1 MISHLPMLLLVLT
14 AIGLVLPLCVPLPR
28 LSQRVARFGFQL
40 LHAVGGLALG
50 WWVIAPKLW
59 QMSGGCAAH
68 GGNFEGACGY
78 ADLAGRAFAALITAT
93 ALVLVSG
100 IVIAWCDYRAN
111 LRRQTNKQAN
121 E

>member
-1 MISHLPMLLLVLT
+1 MISYLPMLLLFLT
-14 AIGLVLPLCVPLPR
+14 AVGFILPLCVASQRP
-28 LSQRVARFGFQL
+28 SQRVARFGLQL
-40 LHAVGGLALG
+40 LHAGGGLALG

-59 QMSGGCAAH
+59 QISGGCATH

-78 ADLAGRAFAALITAT
+78 ADLAGRAVAALITAT

-111 LRRQTNKQAN
+111 LRRQTNK
-121 E
+121 